1 MNKRNKY
8 LFSII
13 FALLMFFVAATITT
27 GFSSPIRTYADT
39 LSFSVDDYTNED
51 TLLQSDGSS
60 SLKTIIMFAEEVKAA
75 SLNTEFQELSQVIPR
90 QYLETEEKNITFM
103 YNGKEYGFYVAKEN
117 ETFDILLV
125 DFVYEFAGIHDTD
138 LEYKIR
144 IEPILQQSFLRYK
157 TKDGSYSWK
166 KTENNYRYYIL
177 NPRFLTVLQNEND
190 LNYGDSGYSK
200 IGDEGLLISQFRVN
214 YGKVHYATE
223 ADLAYTISNFLAN
236 KLFDYSCEL
245 LDTVTGGIEGKIIGC
260 VKDYIEFGVDIYN
273 VGKETVVLADNE
285 NNIKTEKSKTAQMN
299 DNEIA
304 SYSRVAAFMPK
315 DEIVLS
321 DASNSYA
328 EFIAVL
334 NDANCRT
341 RLTQICE
348 FDIVR
353 RANNFSS
360 MEHVAGNWL
369 NEDSDSLQFSKERI
383 LFDEQSKHVEVF
395 GDEVQNSLPLY
406 LLPNANQIIYF
417 SSEYS
422 GKYCFKTPNNTV
434 IDIVGAAKANE
445 ENTFYLENGKNYK
458 IVILNTAA
466 RKIISTAKYELASK
480 LNIGRNSV
488 ALKAGEL
495 FIFKINA
502 NIDSCYELHTTNS
515 SVTVYSGA
523 QPLSQ
528 GKYSID
534 VKSNISTY
542 IVLENNS
549 LDNISCDIVI
559 ENPQE
564 MLVEV
569 DETFSPGDYLRQFSN
584 IHRVSVK
591 FDILLKGENNKGN
604 TVLVFNDKGTVESS
618 YAVKNGVS
626 TYTFVLSAN
635 QKCFIRLSIAN
646 STLIQI
652 KENEEQWRW
661 VIDGKEQIE
670 NIVKLKR
677 AETYTIYLGWVG
689 IDKKLVKVESD
700 YLVSFDDPK
709 NCSYTEEKLVIKPDV
724 TVDLKDNNGNSL
736 PTKVFFAPQPLGP
749 SLTIIIEKN
758 DVCTVNLHKNDGS
771 DAFYTVT
778 YEKGQEVDFGEKP
791 ENPGYTFNGYFSFY
805 GSVKSG
811 DKWGYRYQYV
821 NHEGHLI
828 LVSSSVAPIGIIG
841 GVGSQVFNYDMVL
854 QRSNIDKDLYACW
867 VPNKY
872 SVTFE
877 YNNGT
882 GQSETQYV
890 FYKQN
895 ISNPQV
901 VKRRGYRFS
910 HYEDAEGYF
919 YLMENENSPHNVP
932 QNIVYVGQ
940 WIIDSPAYL
949 DLVNLGKENGCW
961 KIRII
966 NTVDTKMTIT
976 YNKKMCYAGD
986 AQKWQGL
993 VDTEDIVLKPGE
1005 SVDVLISG
1013 NWFATSV
1020 AASWVINDVRY
1031 ITYANELSADG
1042 GISKKYDS
1050 V

>member
-1 MNKRNKY
+1 MNKRTKNF
-8 LFSII
+8 FSII
-13 FALLMFFVAATITT
+13 FALLVFFVAATITT
-27 GFSSPIRTYADT
+27 GFSSPIRTYADI
-39 LSFSVDDYTNED
+39 LYFSVDDYTDKD

-60 SLKTIIMFAEEVKAA
+60 SLKTITMFAGEVKAA

-117 ETFDILLV
+117 EKFDILLV
-125 DFVYEFAGIHDTD
+125 DFIYEFAGIHDTD

-157 TKDGSYSWK
+157 TKDGIYSWK

-200 IGDEGLLISQFRVN
+200 IVDEGLLISQFRVN

-245 LDTVTGGIEGKIIGC
+245 LDTVTGGIGGKIVGC
-260 VKDYIEFGVDIYN
+260 VKDYIELGVDIYN

-304 SYSRVAAFMPK
+304 GYSRVAAFMPK

-369 NEDSDSLQFSKERI
+369 NEDSDPLQFSKERI
-383 LFDEQSKHVEVF
+383 LFDEQSKHVEVI

-417 SSEYS
+417 FSEYS
-422 GKYCFKTPNNTV
+422 GKYCFKTPKNTV

-528 GKYSID
+528 AKYSID
-534 VKSNISTY
+534 VKSDLSTY
-542 IVLENNS
+542 IVLKNNS
-549 LDNISCDIVI
+549 LDNVSCDIVI

-618 YAVKNGVS
+618 YAVKNGVP

-635 QKCFIRLSIAN
+635 QKCFIRLGIVN

-689 IDKKLVKVESD
+689 LNKELVKIESD

-709 NCSYTEEKLVIKPDV
+709 NCSYSEETLVIKPGV
-724 TVDLKDNNGNSL
+724 AVDLKDNKGNNL

-758 DVCTVNLHKNDGS
+758 DICTANFHKNDGS
-771 DAFYTVT
+771 KDSYVVT
-778 YEKGQEVDFGEKP
+778 YEKGQDVDFGAIP
-791 ENPGYTFNGYFSFY
+791 ESPGYTFNGYFSFY
-805 GSVKSG
+805 GSVKAG
-811 DKWGYRYQYV
+811 DNWGYSYQYV

-828 LVSSSVAPIGIIG
+828 LVRSSVAPIGIIG
-841 GVGSQVFNYDMVL
+841 GVGSRVFNYDMVL

-895 ISNPQV
+895 INNPQV

-910 HYEDAEGYF
+910 HYEDAEGYC
-919 YLMENENSPHNVP
+919 YLMENESSPHNVP
-932 QNIVYVGQ
+932 RNIVYVGQ

-993 VDTEDIVLKPGE
+993 VDTEEIVLKPEE
-1005 SVDVLISG
+1005 SVDVLISE

-1031 ITYANELSADG
+1031 ITYANGLSADG

>member
-1 MNKRNKY
+1 MNKRTKNF
-8 LFSII
+8 FSII
-13 FALLMFFVAATITT
+13 FALLVFFVAATITT
-27 GFSSPIRTYADT
+27 GFSSPIRTYADI
-39 LSFSVDDYTNED
+39 LSFSVDDYTDKD

-60 SLKTIIMFAEEVKAA
+60 SLKTITMFAEEVKAA

-117 ETFDILLV
+117 EKFDILLV
-125 DFVYEFAGIHDTD
+125 DFIYEFAGIHDTD

-157 TKDGSYSWK
+157 TKDGIYSWK
-166 KTENNYRYYIL
+166 KTGNNYRYYIL

-200 IGDEGLLISQFRVN
+200 IVDEGLLISQFRVN

-245 LDTVTGGIEGKIIGC
+245 LDTVTGGIGGKIVGC
-260 VKDYIEFGVDIYN
+260 VKDYIELGVDIYN

-304 SYSRVAAFMPK
+304 GYSRVAAFMPK

-369 NEDSDSLQFSKERI
+369 NEDSDPLQFSKERI
-383 LFDEQSKHVEVF
+383 LFDEQSKHVEVI

-417 SSEYS
+417 FSEYS
-422 GKYCFKTPNNTV
+422 GKYCFKTPKNTV

-528 GKYSID
+528 AKYSID
-534 VKSNISTY
+534 VKSDLSTY
-542 IVLENNS
+542 IVLKNNS
-549 LDNISCDIVI
+549 LDNVSCDIVI

-618 YAVKNGVS
+618 YAVKNGVP

-635 QKCFIRLSIAN
+635 QKCFIRLGIVN

-661 VIDGKEQIE
+661 VIDG
-670 NIVKLKR
+670 
-677 AETYTIYLGWVG
+677 
-689 IDKKLVKVESD
+689 
-700 YLVSFDDPK
+700 
-709 NCSYTEEKLVIKPDV
+709 
-724 TVDLKDNNGNSL
+724 
-736 PTKVFFAPQPLGP
+736 
-749 SLTIIIEKN
+749 
-758 DVCTVNLHKNDGS
+758 
-771 DAFYTVT
+771 
-778 YEKGQEVDFGEKP
+778 
-791 ENPGYTFNGYFSFY
+791 
-805 GSVKSG
+805 
-811 DKWGYRYQYV
+811 
-821 NHEGHLI
+821 
-828 LVSSSVAPIGIIG
+828 
-841 GVGSQVFNYDMVL
+841 MVL

-895 ISNPQV
+895 INNPQV

-910 HYEDAEGYF
+910 HYEDAEGYC
-919 YLMENENSPHNVP
+919 YLMENESSPHNVP
-932 QNIVYVGQ
+932 RNIVYVGQ

-993 VDTEDIVLKPGE
+993 VDTEEIVLKPEE
-1005 SVDVLISG
+1005 SVDVLISE

-1031 ITYANELSADG
+1031 ITYANGLSADG